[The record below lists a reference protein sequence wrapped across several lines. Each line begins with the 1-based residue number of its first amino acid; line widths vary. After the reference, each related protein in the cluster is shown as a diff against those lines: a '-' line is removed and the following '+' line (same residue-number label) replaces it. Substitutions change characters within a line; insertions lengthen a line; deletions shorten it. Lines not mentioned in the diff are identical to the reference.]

1 MTPPEE
7 IRSRGITL
15 LEELSGESLLKAVKF
30 LESLSQEPL
39 PLSQNKFEHSNGVA
53 KNITLN

>member
-15 LEELSGESLLKAVKF
+15 LKELSGESLLKAVKF
-30 LESLSQEPL
+30 LESLSQESL
-39 PLSQNKFEHSNGVA
+39 ALS
-53 KNITLN
+53 